1 MKKLKKGDIVTP
13 KKVQNLRG
21 NWHSAVNRTSL
32 FQEYRVTRTDKECLF
47 IIDDWG
53 NERMCYAND
62 WELIQREPQLELLTA
77 FVLIVT
83 VLFASAVVVA
93 SYLFE
98 GI

>member
-32 FQEYRVTRTDKECLF
+32 FQEYPIIRTDKDCFF
-47 IIDDWG
+47 IIDDNG
-53 NERMCYAND
+53 MERMCYAND

-77 FVLIVT
+77 LVLILT